1 MRWFEKDLEIRYADT
16 DRMDVVHHAVYPIY
30 CELSRIHLLDEVGL
44 PYFQMETAGYYLMVS
59 DIQCRFKAP
68 VRFGDRVYI
77 LGRISTLRSRLV
89 NFDYEIRGR
98 DDDVLRFTGV
108 SKHLVTARTNG
119 VTSLPKEFMDIL
131 RAGISPGLVS

>member
-16 DRMDVVHHAVYPIY
+16 DRMDVVHHAVYPVY
-30 CELSRIHLLDEVGL
+30 CELSRIDLLDQIGL
-44 PYFQMETAGYYLMVS
+44 PYTQIEEAGYYLMVS
-59 DIQCRFKAP
+59 DIQCRFKLP

-77 LGRISTLRSRLV
+77 RGRINTLRSRLI

-98 DDDVLRFTGV
+98 ESDELRFTAT

-119 VTSLPKEFMDIL
+119 VVSLPREFMAKL
-131 RAGISPGLVS
+131 RAAVD